1 MNNILNSF
9 KTKDSLSDKIW
20 NNADSNNISDIK
32 MDSQVKTHLLEIAQL
47 FIESANV
54 EPIDVHDITAV
65 GSICNYNWSNYSDID
80 LHVIIDKSKLGDNQ
94 ELVDEFLKT
103 KKETFSNVHDL
114 KIHGFDVE
122 LYFQDITELLDSKGV
137 YSVLYNKWVSQPTKD
152 KKEFDRVAILKKVKY
167 FYNMFNKTKDLADVD
182 AKIKAIDVLKDKI
195 KKYRKAGLENNGE
208 MGVENMVFKYLRR
221 IGFIEEVNDTKFEL
235 IDKKLSLE
243 NNKRIGF

>member
-20 NNADSNNISDIK
+20 NNSDSDSISDIK
-32 MDSQVKTHLLEIAQL
+32 MDSQVRTHLLEIGQL

-65 GSICNYNWSNYSDID
+65 GSICNYNWSTYSDID
-80 LHVIIDKSKLGDNQ
+80 LHIIIDKSKLGDNK

-122 LYFQDITELLDSKGV
+122 LYFQDINEPLESKGV
-137 YSVLYNKWVSQPTKD
+137 YSVLYNKWVSEPSKD
-152 KKEFDRVAILKKVKY
+152 KNEFDRFAILKKVKY
-167 FYNMFNKTKDLADVD
+167 FYNIFNKAKGMADVD

-195 KKYRKAGLENNGE
+195 KKYRKAGLEKNGE

-235 IDKKLSLE
+235 LDKKLSLE
-243 NNKRIGF
+243 NNNRTDF